1 VADRS
6 TIRDA
11 VVAGLAEANGVS
23 SADVED
29 AIAASGGDNRLEL
42 DSKTA
47 EWIIAHV
54 ELVLGATLPTPADL
68 GRDEIATV
76 GALTTAIAD
85 ALRVANRRG

>member
-1 VADRS
+1 VVDRS
-6 TIRDA
+6 AIRAA

-23 SADVED
+23 STD
-29 AIAASGGDNRLEL
+29 AESAITASGGDNRLEL

-68 GRDEIATV
+68 GREQIATV

-85 ALRVANRRG
+85 ALRVATRRG